1 MYALISPA
9 KRLDLEP
16 LGACTTTSL
25 PDMLDESEKLVKKT
39 RSLSKKK
46 LAALM
51 KLSDG
56 LAELNYERFQA
67 WSTPFTEDN
76 AKPAALTFAGDTY
89 MGLDAGSLDTTD
101 LEWAQDRLGILSGLY
116 GLLRPLDLIQPYRLE
131 MGTSLP
137 TRRGKNLYAFWGD
150 RLTKSINE
158 RTAGHTN
165 RSVINLASKEYFSAV
180 QPKALAG
187 GVITPA
193 FKEVKNGQ
201 AKVVGFM
208 AKKAR
213 GMMARHII
221 QGRFEDPES
230 LKDFSEGGY
239 RYQPEQSTENTW
251 VFSRP
256 STTA

>member
-9 KRLDLEP
+9 KRLDLDP
-16 LGACTTTSL
+16 LTTALPTTL
-25 PDMLDESEKLVKKT
+25 PDLLGQSEVLAKKL
-39 RSLSKKK
+39 RGLSKKK
-46 LAALM
+46 LGALM

-56 LAELNYERFQA
+56 LTDLNYERFQA
-67 WSTPFTEDN
+67 WSPPFTPEN

-89 MGLDAGSLDTTD
+89 LGLEAGTLKLAD
-101 LEWAQDRLGILSGLY
+101 LEWAQDRIGILSGLY

-131 MGTSLP
+131 MGTQLS
-137 TRRGKNLYAFWGD
+137 TRRGKNLYAFWGE
-150 RLTKSINE
+150 RLSQSIND
-158 RTAGHTN
+158 RTADHAN
-165 RSVINLASKEYFSAV
+165 RAVINLASKEYFSAV
-180 QPKALAG
+180 QTKRLDSP
-187 GVITPA
+187 VITPL

-213 GMMARHII
+213 GMMARHIVDERI
-221 QGRFEDPES
+221 EQPEA
-230 LKDFSEGGY
+230 LKDFNKAGY
-239 RYQPEQSTENTW
+239 TYQQGASTDTLW